1 MPLGTDNVPSR
12 QDMSPPLEE
21 DPVTGP
27 VEGSP
32 SPPSKNTMHLVRR
45 IFGSSKQSDTT
56 HDANID
62 IDVDIETLEMRSG
75 AADSPVRMQRWN
87 EPKGNIAR
95 LGFSF
100 FSFAIA
106 GMNDAAVGA
115 LIPYLEEY
123 YNLNYTL
130 VSLIFLTP
138 FAGYSTAAFIN
149 ATIHTKF
156 GQRGIALAAPLCH
169 IITYLVICLHP
180 PFPVVVV
187 INILSGFGNG
197 LTDACFSAWVGSM
210 ESANSVQG
218 LLHSC
223 YSMGALFAPLIA
235 TSMIVRA
242 HLPWYNFYYV
252 MASEPMFPA
261 D

>member
-1 MPLGTDNVPSR
+1 MPLERDNEPSL
-12 QDMSPPLEE
+12 QDVSPAAGHHPT
-21 DPVTGP
+21 PGP
-27 VEGSP
+27 NEGRPSSP
-32 SPPSKNTMHLVRR
+32 STTTTRLSRR
-45 IFGSSKQSDTT
+45 IFGSSKQRDTA
-56 HDANID
+56 HDVDLD
-62 IDVDIETLEMRSG
+62 IDVETLEMQSG
-75 AADSPVRMQRWN
+75 AADSPAYIQRWN

-138 FAGYSTAAFIN
+138 FVGYSTAAFIN

-156 GQRGIALAAPLCH
+156 GQRGIALAAPVCH

-197 LTDACFSAWVGSM
+197 LTDACFSAWVGGM
-210 ESANSVQG
+210 QSANSVQG

-235 TSMIVRA
+235 TSMIVKA

-252 MASEPMFPA
+252 MVSESMFP
-261 D
+261 